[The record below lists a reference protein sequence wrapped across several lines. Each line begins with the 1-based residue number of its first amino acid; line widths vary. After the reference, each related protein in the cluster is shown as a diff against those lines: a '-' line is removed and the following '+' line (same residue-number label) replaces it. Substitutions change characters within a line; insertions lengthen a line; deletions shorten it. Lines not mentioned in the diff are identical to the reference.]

1 MATRRFGELA
11 EIVRLEKGRHR
22 RPQDGVCA
30 MELVA
35 WMSGEKHSDHPKSA
49 SPVITAFV
57 RSFNDALDD
66 SHRQRLAL
74 VATRVI
80 GSRGDREQETL
91 RGQIL
96 WDWMVTTAVPA
107 WLAAARRQDLAA
119 MVVTGRATAL
129 PGALAAVD
137 AHGHVASRPVDDHR
151 TAQIV
156 SEALAVAGVTG
167 ACLAGRDSA
176 DAVTGPRARRHWD
189 AARVLARTA
198 AWSVAEEATRCGS
211 DEGSALWETA
221 HTLRDTG
228 FVLVE
233 RMIAVTAAVGAT
245 ADPGSAGAASS
256 EVAGNNEWSVPLD
269 GALAE
274 EAAHVGSSASIR

>member
-1 MATRRFGELA
+1 MTTRRFVELA

-66 SHRQRLAL
+66 PHRQRLAL

-80 GSRGDREQETL
+80 GSRGNRQQETL
-91 RGQIL
+91 RAQIL
-96 WDWMVTTAVPA
+96 WDWMIATALPV

-119 MVVTGRATAL
+119 MVATGRAPAL
-129 PGALAAVD
+129 PGALAAID
-137 AHGHVASRPVDDHR
+137 AHGHVPSRPVDDHR
-151 TAQIV
+151 TAQTV

-176 DAVTGPRARRHWD
+176 DTVTGPRARRHWD
-189 AARVLARTA
+189 SARVLARTA
-198 AWSVAEEATRCGS
+198 AWSVAEEAMRCGS
-211 DEGSALWETA
+211 GDRSALWETA
-221 HTLRDTG
+221 HTLRDQG

-233 RMIAVTAAVGAT
+233 KMIAVTAPVVASRAVWSAAIDGVWAEGA
-245 ADPGSAGAASS
+245 PQ
-256 EVAGNNEWSVPLD
+256 
-269 GALAE
+269 
-274 EAAHVGSSASIR
+274 VGSSASNR